1 MNAALIM
8 AGGRSERMRATLGRQ
23 HKALVRVLG
32 VCMLERNICKLL
44 SFGFREI
51 VVAISSK
58 EPEVED
64 YIQNRGRALVAARGA
79 SLDTLKEKEPLGTI
93 GIAREINDRSEALL
107 IVNVD
112 NLTALNLKHLV
123 GHHKER
129 GTAFTIA
136 THLEPFR
143 IPFGEVKVESG
154 YITAY
159 LEKPTRDI
167 RISSGTY
174 VIGPKAC
181 DLIKKGRPTSVP
193 ELVNK
198 LLEKGEAVAAFEHD
212 SAWIDVNDAAAV
224 EKAERLISDHVEEF
238 EYWDQKPDSELA
250 ALLLRTPSGILV
262 EQRSQTASRYR
273 RLWDIPGGQL
283 EARDGSPASLIAS
296 KIEQQGWRDLNPQ
309 PLTSFDDLDVSTGKL
324 LRHHVLFA
332 SADEELPISPAQT
345 EQKWLRLGDEESS
358 SWLSGAATRSL
369 ASLRRHI

>member
-1 MNAALIM
+1 MNVALIM
-8 AGGRSERMRATLGRQ
+8 AGGRSERMRATLGCQ

-93 GIAREINDRSEALL
+93 GIARELNDRSDALL

-112 NLTALNLKHLV
+112 NLTALNLKSLV
-123 GHHKER
+123 AHHREC

-174 VIGPKAC
+174 VIGPEAC
-181 DLIKKGRPTSVP
+181 RPHK
-193 ELVNK
+193 E
-198 LLEKGEAVAAFEHD
+198 GA
-212 SAWIDVNDAAAV
+212 
-224 EKAERLISDHVEEF
+224 
-238 EYWDQKPDSELA
+238 PDECSGTGQQ
-250 ALLLRTPSGILV
+250 ALREG
-262 EQRSQTASRYR
+262 
-273 RLWDIPGGQL
+273 
-283 EARDGSPASLIAS
+283 
-296 KIEQQGWRDLNPQ
+296 
-309 PLTSFDDLDVSTGKL
+309 
-324 LRHHVLFA
+324 
-332 SADEELPISPAQT
+332 
-345 EQKWLRLGDEESS
+345 
-358 SWLSGAATRSL
+358 
-369 ASLRRHI
+369 